1 MKSSARRAVLAL
13 MLVPVL
19 AIAAALPAFAD
30 PASPRTV
37 LEDQPSWTSQA
48 PVVGDV
54 PAAEPQ
60 HLVAVLNLRDEA
72 GAEALASAVS
82 DPASPLYRRFI
93 SSADWRSRFAPTNA
107 TVSQVTGWLTSQGF
121 SIGSIPANRRYIPFS
136 GTTAQAEAAFATTLK
151 DFTKDGQPTS
161 APAAPLS
168 VPTAVAG
175 GIAAVG
181 GLDASATKSPL
192 HLTGA
197 EDVTQGAKGT
207 RADSSTSVAPQDTAP
222 RDVLPPPGPVFRD
235 SGPCSAYYGEKPAST
250 VPQILPNPL
259 TYAPCGYKPAQL
271 RSAYG
276 TDPTLQRGDDGR
288 GTTVAVVDAY
298 ASPTILADTQKY
310 ASRNDPQHPFPA
322 YQFRQ
327 SLPTTYSSVNECGA
341 AIWYGEE
348 TLDVQAVHA
357 MSPAA
362 NILYVGASS
371 CHDLDLTTAVNTVVD
386 NQLAQVITNSY
397 GDTGEPASVADAQ
410 ETHQSLLQAAAQG
423 ISVLF
428 CSGDHGD
435 QIANTGTRQVDYPAS
450 DPWVTAVGGTSLAV
464 GKTDNYLFEQGWGTG
479 KSVLT
484 SGAWAPNPP
493 AYLYGGGGGTSRL
506 FAQPAYQKNVVPTA
520 ISNYFGD
527 GPHRAVPDVAMV
539 GDPNT
544 GFLIGQSQTFPDGKI
559 RYSEYQIGGTSLSSP
574 LFAGVIAVADQV
586 VGGSLGFLNP
596 KLYNLA
602 GTPAFRDIA
611 PQGVTDGVVRVDY
624 KNGFDGSAGLTT
636 SLRTFNQ
643 TGTIFTR
650 PGYDD
655 VTGLGT
661 PNIAGLLGGLTRI
674 GQPTRAGTSST
685 PPVHG
690 QPQPGP
696 IPGPDRG

>member
-1 MKSSARRAVLAL
+1 

-19 AIAAALPAFAD
+19 AIAAALPVFAD
-30 PASPRTV
+30 PAPPRTV
-37 LEDQPSWTSQA
+37 LQDQPSWTSQA

-54 PAAEPQ
+54 PATQPQ
-60 HLVAVLNLRDEA
+60 RLVVVLNLRDVA

-82 DPASPLYRRFI
+82 DPASPQYRQYV
-93 SSADWRSRFAPTNA
+93 SSADWRSRFAPTDA
-107 TVSQVTGWLTSQGF
+107 TVAQVTDWLTSQGF
-121 SIGSIPANRRYIPFS
+121 SVGSIPANHRYIPFS
-136 GTTAQAEAAFATTLK
+136 GTTAQVQDAFATTLK
-151 DFTKDGQPTS
+151 DFSKNGQPTS

-168 VPTAVAG
+168 VPAAVAG

-197 EDVTQGAKGT
+197 EDVTQGANGK
-207 RADSSTSVAPQDTAP
+207 RANSSPSLAPQDAAP
-222 RDVLPPPGPVFRD
+222 LDVLPPPGPVFRN

-250 VPQILPNPL
+250 VPQILPDPL
-259 TYAPCGYKPAQL
+259 TYAPCGYKPGQL

-276 TDPTLQRGDDGR
+276 TDLTLKGGYDGR

-310 ASRNDPQHPFPA
+310 ASRNDPQHPFRA
-322 YQFRQ
+322 YQFAQ
-327 SLPTTYSSVNECGA
+327 SLPTTYSYVGEDDCDA
-341 AIWYGEE
+341 AGWYGEE

-371 CHDLDLTTAVNTVVD
+371 CADLDLTAAVNTVVD

-397 GDTGEPASVADAQ
+397 GDVGEPASVADVE

-428 CSGDHGD
+428 SSGDNGD
-435 QIANTGTRQVDYPAS
+435 EIANTGTRQVDWSAS

-464 GKTDNYLFEQGWGTG
+464 GKTNNYLFEQGWGTG

-506 FAQPAYQKNVVPTA
+506 FAQPAYQKNVVPTT
-520 ISNYFGD
+520 ISNYFHN

-539 GDPNT
+539 GDPST
-544 GFLIGQSQTFPDGKI
+544 GFLVGQSQTFPDGKI
-559 RYSEYQIGGTSLSSP
+559 RYSEYRIGGTSLSSP
-574 LFAGVIAVADQV
+574 LFAGVIAVADQL

-596 KLYNLA
+596 KLYQLA
-602 GTPAFRDIA
+602 GTPAYRDIA
-611 PQGVTDGVVRVDY
+611 SQRVTDGVVRVDY
-624 KNGFDGSAGLTT
+624 NNRFDNADGLTA

-661 PNIAGLLGGLTRI
+661 PNIAGLLGGAA
-674 GQPTRAGTSST
+674 GSGNQPGPGTSIT
-685 PPVHG
+685 TPVHG
-690 QPQPGP
+690 KPQQ
-696 IPGPDRG
+696 

>member
-1 MKSSARRAVLAL
+1 M
-13 MLVPVL
+13 
-19 AIAAALPAFAD
+19 
-30 PASPRTV
+30 
-37 LEDQPSWTSQA
+37 
-48 PVVGDV
+48 
-54 PAAEPQ
+54 
-60 HLVAVLNLRDEA
+60 
-72 GAEALASAVS
+72 
-82 DPASPLYRRFI
+82 
-93 SSADWRSRFAPTNA
+93 
-107 TVSQVTGWLTSQGF
+107 
-121 SIGSIPANRRYIPFS
+121 
-136 GTTAQAEAAFATTLK
+136 
-151 DFTKDGQPTS
+151 
-161 APAAPLS
+161 
-168 VPTAVAG
+168 
-175 GIAAVG
+175 
-181 GLDASATKSPL
+181 
-192 HLTGA
+192 
-197 EDVTQGAKGT
+197 
-207 RADSSTSVAPQDTAP
+207 
-222 RDVLPPPGPVFRD
+222 LPPPGPVFRN

-250 VPQILPNPL
+250 VPQILPDPL
-259 TYAPCGYKPAQL
+259 TYAPCGYTPGQL

-276 TDPTLQRGDDGR
+276 TDLTLKGGYDGR
-288 GTTVAVVDAY
+288 GSTVAVVDAY
-298 ASPTILADTQKY
+298 ASPTILADTQTY
-310 ASRNDPQHPFPA
+310 ASRNDPQHPFRA
-322 YQFRQ
+322 DQFAQ
-327 SLPTTYSSVNECGA
+327 SLPTTYSFVDECGA
-341 AIWYGEE
+341 AGWYGEE

-371 CHDLDLTTAVNTVVD
+371 CQDLDLTAAVNTVVD

-397 GDTGEPASVADAQ
+397 GTAGEPASVADVQ

-428 CSGDHGD
+428 SSGDNGD

-464 GKTDNYLFEQGWGTG
+464 GKTNNYLFEQGWGTG

-484 SGAWAPNPP
+484 GGAWAPNPP

-520 ISNYFGD
+520 ISNYFHT

-559 RYSEYQIGGTSLSSP
+559 RYSEYRIGGTSLSSP

-596 KLYNLA
+596 QLYQRA
-602 GTPAFRDIA
+602 GTPAFRDVA
-611 PQGVTDGVVRVDY
+611 SQGVTDGVVRVDY
-624 KNGFDGSAGLTT
+624 TNGFDGSAGLIT

-643 TGTIFTR
+643 TGTISTR

-661 PNIAGLLGGLTRI
+661 PTIAGLLGGSP
-674 GQPTRAGTSST
+674 GSGNQPRPGTT
-685 PPVHG
+685 TTAPVHG
-690 QPQPGP
+690 QPQQ
-696 IPGPDRG
+696 